1 MVLSVTKQPTETAAG
16 PPQETHIDDERGLR
30 IPEEL
35 REFDRQIVIRTPSG
49 TIQHFGNNP
58 LDAYYGFVRE
68 RDFGN
73 EENLYNVGNPELV
86 PNQVLIKP
94 EGEDPTV
101 LEVDLDG

>member
-1 MVLSVTKQPTETAAG
+1 MVLSVTEQSPAAAAELSR
-16 PPQETHIDDERGLR
+16 QTHIDDERGLR

-58 LDAYYGFVRE
+58 LDAYYSFVRE
-68 RDFGN
+68 RHFGN